1 MISMLLTSN
10 KQMFTLLKDFTRHPR
25 TFESYSKHCQNILN
39 SLSWLQD
46 HQFDDSCDSYEYL
59 VKLLSCYKCSDVV
72 LQDVFSDYQKEV
84 VDKVLER
91 NKKTLHS
98 NLYYY
103 DLVASQSSLK
113 DLDSLV
119 STSPKT
125 PVYRRLEYTILNPLV
140 DLDLNREYSFEEI
153 YQLAREGIITVL
165 DSHLSSSKSSLQE
178 DGRVYLNYRN
188 PYWIGVN
195 DSKTID
201 QLSSIPNL
209 QAKEKWGT
217 IFEPFCQFVKKQAVS
232 FSPNPEK
239 RTQFNDIQ
247 EVEDHLQSITG
258 AMERY
263 YRKHQTLQPE
273 IVARTVIGN
282 KDAIYTMKKK
292 SKKESLPKTLQKTN
306 ISSVNI

>member
-1 MISMLLTSN
+1 MKEKEGKKMISMLSTSN

-25 TFESYSKHCQNILN
+25 TFESYSKHCQNILS
-39 SLSWLQD
+39 SLSWLQE

-59 VKLLSCYKCSDVV
+59 VKLVSCYKCSDLV
-72 LQDVFSDYQKEV
+72 LEDLFSDYQREV
-84 VDKVLER
+84 VDKILDR

-103 DLVASQSSLK
+103 NLTGSQN
-113 DLDSLV
+113 
-119 STSPKT
+119 SPKE
-125 PVYRRLEYTILNPLV
+125 PVYRRLEYTILNPSI
-140 DLDLNREYSFEEI
+140 DLDLSREYSFEEI
-153 YQLAREGIITVL
+153 YQLARAGIITVL
-165 DSHLSSSKSSLQE
+165 DSHLSFQQSTLQD
-178 DGRVYLNYRN
+178 DGRVYLNYSN

-195 DSKTID
+195 DSKTTD
-201 QLSSIPNL
+201 QLSFIPDL
-209 QAKEKWGT
+209 HAKEKWGT

-239 RTQFNDIQ
+239 RTQFNDVQ
-247 EVEDHLQSITG
+247 EVESHLQSITD

-282 KDAIYTMKKK
+282 KDAIHTMKEKT
-292 SKKESLPKTLQKTN
+292 KKENLPKTLQKHMFL
-306 ISSVNI
+306 V